1 VAAADGVLEGEDSP
15 AAAAA
20 SAAAAREEAGEPTMK
35 PKQFISHLDEANL
48 VAAIAEAESKTSGE
62 IRVFLSHRKPDDAVA
77 AAQRAFHQLGM
88 TRTRQRNGV
97 LIFVA
102 PKARKFA
109 VIGDSGVHQRCG
121 DEFWK
126 ALADE
131 MSGHFRKAEFTSGIT
146 HGIRKAG
153 ELLARHFPRRADDV
167 NELPDDIAHD

>member
-1 VAAADGVLEGEDSP
+1 
-15 AAAAA
+15 
-20 SAAAAREEAGEPTMK
+20 MK
-35 PKQFISHLDEANL
+35 PKAFISQLDEASL

-62 IRVFLSHRKPDDAVA
+62 IRVFLSHKKHDDAVA
-77 AAQRAFHQLGM
+77 AAQHAFDRLGM
-88 TRTRQRNGV
+88 AKTRERNGV

-109 VIGDSGVHQRCG
+109 VIGDAGVHQRCG

-131 MSGHFRKAEFTSGIT
+131 MSGHFRQAEFTTGII

-153 ELLARHFPRRADDV
+153 DLLARHFPRRPGDA

>member
-1 VAAADGVLEGEDSP
+1 
-15 AAAAA
+15 
-20 SAAAAREEAGEPTMK
+20 MK
-35 PKQFISHLDEANL
+35 PKQFISHLDEASL
-48 VAAIAEAESKTSGE
+48 VAAIADAERKTSGE

-88 TRTRQRNGV
+88 ARTRQRNGV

-102 PKARKFA
+102 PKVRKFA
-109 VIGDSGVHQRCG
+109 VIGDAGVHQHCG

-126 ALADE
+126 ALAGE
-131 MSGHFRKAEFTSGIT
+131 MSGHFRKSEFTSGIL

-153 ELLARHFPRRADDV
+153 ELLARHFPHRHDDV

>member
-1 VAAADGVLEGEDSP
+1 
-15 AAAAA
+15 
-20 SAAAAREEAGEPTMK
+20 MK
-35 PKQFISHLDEANL
+35 PKQFISHLDEASL
-48 VAAIAEAESKTSGE
+48 VAAIADAERKTSGE

-77 AAQRAFHQLGM
+77 AARRAFHQLGM
-88 TRTRQRNGV
+88 VRTRQRNGV

-102 PKARKFA
+102 PKVRKFA
-109 VIGDSGVHQRCG
+109 VIGDAGVHQHCG

-131 MSGHFRKAEFTSGIT
+131 MSGHFRKAEFTTGIL

-153 ELLARHFPRRADDV
+153 ELLARHFPRQPGDV